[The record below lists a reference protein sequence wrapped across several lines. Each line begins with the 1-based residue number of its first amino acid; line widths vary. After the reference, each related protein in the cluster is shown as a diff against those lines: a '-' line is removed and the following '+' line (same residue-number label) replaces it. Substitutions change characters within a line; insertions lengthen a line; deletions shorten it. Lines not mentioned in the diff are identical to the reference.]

1 MSGQLPT
8 HKVSDMAISIHNFPR
23 QITVGN
29 QKQSSLLAFL
39 FMLVACITPMQASA
53 SEATQCANAKN
64 DSDPDTCELWVNGN
78 LNHSKASYFEGEA
91 IPYRVAIDAVIGH
104 EYEITIGWDAV
115 VSDENALDFLTTYD
129 RDVTSADP
137 CSGDSL
143 CTLATPSSIAAIP
156 SDMRMQRGRDDIGG
170 NDDDITQVPG
180 EFTVW
185 GGTIAMVGG
194 YNYPADFSYTGAHE
208 ITLTLRIVANAD
220 SVVLAWG
227 GHMAS
232 RLDWGNANGVVNLNG
247 SPYHMRASGNEYDG
261 DGYVGSISGIQGD
274 LVLST
279 SAVVFPSYLNIT
291 KETDRS
297 STDSFAFM
305 TDGAAE
311 GVVDGAFNLQNGQLI
326 RLTVEGNSSV
336 YVAEDLSQV
345 LDIYDA
351 PLWELDNVVCTD
363 NENMPVPFDR
373 SGGRIDLAV
382 GEALLIDC
390 YFTNNFVG
398 LPKLELVKKVI
409 LASDT
414 CDTVDFDG
422 TANESLD
429 IASGD
434 SVRYCYRVQN
444 AGNDIAYDLGLGD
457 DAGTVALGDDFN
469 PPLSG
474 GDLAALGKDGA
485 IADLGVA
492 GNTFSEAAIQI
503 NLPVGES
510 VTNTATANAIDFVD
524 MLVSDVDTATVN
536 VAWSQ
541 GCRLDGGVSKTGDCA
556 DAAPVINVIEGTA
569 LTWCADVCMDDG
581 NSDLLDASIALNDAG
596 GTLQSISNQTLAA
609 GACNT
614 WSFGETA
621 GSSSHVRNLPA
632 SGVDAYGNTVGCS
645 DNATA
650 NVYDPNIALDKK
662 ISFDNRCGNGDD
674 VDFTELY
681 YGEEAYY
688 CFSVTNL
695 GDEDLE
701 YVRLTDSL
709 LGLDVYVGDL
719 AAGGGPWTSSAYGP
733 YLVTD
738 DIHNTASVSAGGAL
752 THAPVQHTDSADIN
766 MMFADIKVEK
776 TGTAKLNAKE
786 NETAVSYTIKVTN
799 IGNVTAIGVML
810 TDTLPELIT
819 YLSDDAGCTYDNVQ
833 HSISCDLGDIDTGNA
848 NAVTITITA
857 ELLQPAPIFGTFENL
872 ACADVKGV
880 TTPDIDMSN
889 NCDTH
894 KTRIVP
900 GATRTIGFWQ
910 NHPDHLGQCLTLDEN
925 TLELERAGE
934 DVCGNGYM
942 DTVNG
947 IDLGYVQIA
956 TEACDDE
963 LDARVSTELTGNG
976 KGHAKSLVDPVSSA
990 DIDSDV
996 ETALELG
1003 LGVLK
1008 ATPSHWKDGTKRS
1021 RLDAVRTTAG
1031 RQVLA
1036 AICNATLLDA
1046 LRPDFLDT
1054 YIDVLLGDDIDA
1066 ILALSGDSDLY
1077 NNSGNDEPIGIPG
1090 SADPFANNDDPS
1102 DPSD

>member
-1 MSGQLPT
+1 
-8 HKVSDMAISIHNFPR
+8 MAISTHDSYR
-23 QITVGN
+23 QVTACK
-29 QKQSSLLAFL
+29 QKQPLLSAFL
-39 FMLVACITPMQASA
+39 FILVVCITPIQSMA

-78 LNHSKASYFEGEA
+78 INHSKASYFEGEA
-91 IPYRVAIDAVIGH
+91 IPYRVVIDAAVIGH

-115 VSDENALDFLTTYD
+115 VSDKNALDFLSTYN

-137 CSGDSL
+137 CSGVSL
-143 CTLATPSSIAAIP
+143 CTLATPSSTAAIP
-156 SDMRMQRGRDDIGG
+156 ADIRMQRGRDDIDG
-170 NDDDITQVPG
+170 NDDDITQTPG

-185 GGTIAMVGG
+185 GGTIVSVGG
-194 YNYPADFSYTGAHE
+194 YNYPAGFAYTGSHE
-208 ITLTLRIVANAD
+208 ITLTLRIVASAD

-232 RLDWGNANGVVNLNG
+232 RLDWGNVNGVVNLNG
-247 SPYHMRASGNEYDG
+247 SPYHMRASGSEYDG

-279 SAVVFPSYLNIT
+279 SAVVFPSYMNIT

-311 GVVDGAFNLQNGQLI
+311 GSIDGAFNLQNGQLI
-326 RLTVEGNSSV
+326 QLTVEGNSSV

-345 LDIYDA
+345 LDIYGE
-351 PLWELDNVVCTD
+351 PLWELDNVVCAD
-363 NENMPVPFDR
+363 NENIPVPFDR
-373 SGGRIDLAV
+373 SGDRIDLAV

-409 LASDT
+409 PASDT

-422 TANESLD
+422 TANELLD

-457 DAGTVALGDDFN
+457 DAGSVAMGDDFN

-492 GNTFSEAAIQI
+492 GNSFSESAIQI

-510 VTNTATANAIDFVD
+510 VTNTATASAIDFID
-524 MLVSDVDTATVN
+524 MLVSDADTATVN

-556 DAAPVINVIEGTA
+556 DATPVINVIEGTA
-569 LTWCADVCMDDG
+569 LTWCADVCMDGG
-581 NSDLLDASIALNDAG
+581 NSDLLDTTIALNDTG
-596 GTLQSISNQTLAA
+596 GTLQSVSNQTLAA

-632 SGVDAYGNTVGCS
+632 SGVDDYGNTVGCS

-662 ISFDNRCGNGDD
+662 ISFDSRCGSGD
-674 VDFTELY
+674 VDFTDTY
-681 YGEEAYY
+681 YGEVVYY
-688 CFSVTNL
+688 CFSIANL
-695 GDEDLE
+695 GDESLVG
-701 YVRLTDSL
+701 VRLTDPL
-709 LGLDVYVGDL
+709 LGLDVHVGDL
-719 AAGGGPWTSSAYGP
+719 ASGGKSWKSSAYGP
-733 YLVTD
+733 YTVTD
-738 DIHNTASVSAGGAL
+738 DIHNTASASASGSL
-752 THAPVQHTDSADIN
+752 TGAPVRHDDSADVN

-776 TGTAKLNAKE
+776 TGTTKLNAKE

-810 TDTLPELIT
+810 TDTLPELIK
-819 YLSDDAGCTYDNVQ
+819 YLSDDAGCTYDNIL

-848 NAVTITITA
+848 NAVTITIMA
-857 ELLQPAPIFGTFENL
+857 ELVQPAPIFGTFENL
-872 ACADVKGV
+872 ACADVTGI
-880 TTPDIDMSN
+880 TTPDINTDN
-889 NCDTH
+889 NCDIH

-910 NHPDHLGQCLTLDEN
+910 NHPDHLGQCLALDEN
-925 TLELERAGE
+925 TLELERAAE
-934 DVCGNGYM
+934 DSCGNGYI

-1021 RLDAVRTTAG
+1021 RLDAARTTAG

-1054 YIDVLLGDDIDA
+1054 YINMLLGDDIDA
-1066 ILALSGDSDLY
+1066 ILALNNDSDLY
-1077 NNSGNDEPIGIPG
+1077 NNSGDDESIGIPG

>member
-1 MSGQLPT
+1 
-8 HKVSDMAISIHNFPR
+8 MAISIHDSRR
-23 QITVGN
+23 QVTAYN
-29 QKQSSLLAFL
+29 QKQPLLSAFL
-39 FMLVACITPMQASA
+39 FMLLVLCITPMRAVA

-64 DSDPDTCELWVNGN
+64 DSDLDTCELWVNGN
-78 LNHSKASYFEGEA
+78 INHSKASYFEGEA
-91 IPYRVAIDAVIGH
+91 IPYRVVNDNAVIGH

-115 VSDENALDFLTTYD
+115 VSDKNALDFLSTYNH
-129 RDVTSADP
+129 DVTSADP
-137 CSGDSL
+137 CSGDTL
-143 CTLATPSSIAAIP
+143 CTQASPTSTAAIP
-156 SDMRMQRGRDDIGG
+156 ADMRMQRGRDDIAG
-170 NDDDITQVPG
+170 NDDDITQIPG
-180 EFTVW
+180 VFTVW
-185 GGTIAMVGG
+185 GGTIISVDG
-194 YNYPADFSYTGAHE
+194 YNYPAGFAYTGSHE
-208 ITLTLRIVANAD
+208 ITLTLRIVATAD
-220 SVVLAWG
+220 SFVLAWG

-247 SPYHMRASGNEYDG
+247 SPYHMRVSGDEYNG

-291 KETDRS
+291 KETDRP

-311 GVVDGAFNLQNGQLI
+311 GVVGGAFNLQNGQLI
-326 RLTVEGNSSV
+326 QLTVEGNSSA

-345 LDIYDA
+345 LDIYGE
-351 PLWELDNVVCTD
+351 PLWELNNVVCTD

-373 SGGRIDLAV
+373 SGDRIDLAV

-409 LASDT
+409 PASGT

-444 AGNDIAYDLGLGD
+444 TGNDIAYDLGLGD
-457 DAGTVALGDDFN
+457 DAGTVAMGDDFN
-469 PPLSG
+469 PLLSG

-485 IADLGVA
+485 IADLDAA
-492 GNTFSEAAIQI
+492 GNTYSEEVIQI

-510 VTNTATANAIDFVD
+510 VTNTATANAIDFID
-524 MLVSDVDTATVN
+524 MPVSSTDTATVN

-541 GCRLDGGVSKTGDCA
+541 ACSLGGGVSKTGDCA
-556 DAAPVINVIEGTA
+556 DATPVLYVIEGTA
-569 LTWCADVCMDDG
+569 LTWCADVCMDGG
-581 NSDLLDASIALNDAG
+581 NSDLLDATIALNDTG
-596 GTLQSISNQTLAA
+596 GTLQSVSNQTLVA

-632 SGVDAYGNTVGCS
+632 SGVDAYGNSVGCN

-650 NVYDPNIALDKK
+650 NVRDPNIALDKK
-662 ISFDNRCGNGDD
+662 ISLDSRCGSD
-674 VDFTELY
+674 VDFTDVY
-681 YGEEAYY
+681 YGDDVWY
-688 CFSVTNL
+688 CFSITNL
-695 GDEDLE
+695 GDESLVD
-701 YVRLTDSL
+701 VRLIDPL
-709 LGLDVYVGDL
+709 LGLDVPIADL
-719 AAGGGPWTSSAYGP
+719 AANGGSWTSSAYGP
-733 YLVTD
+733 YTVTD
-738 DIHNTASVSAGGAL
+738 DIHNTASASASGSL
-752 THAPVQHTDSADIN
+752 TGAPVRHADSADVN

-786 NETAVSYTIKVTN
+786 NETAVSYSIKVTN
-799 IGNVTAIGVML
+799 IGNVTAISVML
-810 TDTLPELIT
+810 TDTLPELVK
-819 YLSDDAGCTYDNVQ
+819 YLSDDAGCTYDNVL
-833 HSISCDLGDIDTGNA
+833 HSISCDLGDVDTGNA
-848 NAVTITITA
+848 NAVTITIMA
-857 ELLQPAPIFGTFENL
+857 ELVQPAPIFGIFENL
-872 ACADVKGV
+872 ACADVTGV
-880 TTPDIDMSN
+880 TTPDIDTSN

-910 NHPDHLGQCLTLDEN
+910 NHPDHLGQCLALDQN
-925 TLELERAGE
+925 TIELERALDGS
-934 DVCGNGYM
+934 CGS
-942 DTVNG
+942 DTLTTANG
-947 IDLGYVQIA
+947 INLGYVQIA
-956 TEACDDE
+956 DEACDDE

-976 KGHAKSLVDPVSSA
+976 KGHAKSLVNPVSSA
-990 DIDSDV
+990 DADSDT

-1008 ATPSHWKDGTKRS
+1008 AVPSHWEDGTKRS
-1021 RLDAVRTTAG
+1021 RLDAARTTAG

-1046 LRPDFLDT
+1046 LRPNFLDT
-1054 YIDVLLGDDIDA
+1054 YIEVLLGDDIDA
-1066 ILALSGDSDLY
+1066 ILALSGNSDLY
-1077 NNSGNDEPIGIPG
+1077 NNSGDDEPIGISG

>member
-1 MSGQLPT
+1 MHLPL
-8 HKVSDMAISIHNFPR
+8 S
-23 QITVGN
+23 
-29 QKQSSLLAFL
+29 AFL
-39 FMLVACITPMQASA
+39 FLLMVCILPINALA

-78 LNHSKASYFEGEA
+78 INHSKASYFEGEA
-91 IPYRVAIDAVIGH
+91 IPYRVVIDAVTGH

-115 VSDENALDFLTTYD
+115 VSDKNALDFLTTYNL
-129 RDVTSADP
+129 DVTSADP
-137 CSGDSL
+137 CSGGSL
-143 CTLATPSSIAAIP
+143 CALATPSSTAAIP
-156 SDMRMQRGRDDIGG
+156 IDTRMQRGRDDIEG
-170 NDDDITQVPG
+170 NDDDIVQTPG

-185 GGTIAMVGG
+185 GGTIISVGG
-194 YNYPADFSYTGAHE
+194 YNYPEGFAYTGSHE
-208 ITLTLRIVANAD
+208 ITLTLRIVASED

-247 SPYHMRASGNEYDG
+247 SPYHMRASGNEYG
-261 DGYVGSISGIQGD
+261 VNGYVGSISGIQGD

-291 KETDRS
+291 KETDRP

-305 TDGAAE
+305 TDGSAE
-311 GVVDGAFNLQNGQLI
+311 GVVEGAFNLQSGQMMQLKI
-326 RLTVEGNSSV
+326 AGNSSV
-336 YVAEDLSQV
+336 YVAENLSQV
-345 LDIYDA
+345 LDSYGE
-351 PLWELDNVVCTD
+351 PLWELGNVVCTD
-363 NENMPVPFDR
+363 NENMPVHFDR
-373 SGGRIDLAV
+373 SGDRIDLTV

-414 CDTVDFDG
+414 CDMVDFDG
-422 TANESLD
+422 TDNESLD

-444 AGNDIAYDLGLGD
+444 AGNDIAYDLGLVD
-457 DAGTVALGDDFN
+457 DAGTIAIGDDFY

-474 GDLAALGKDGA
+474 GDLAALGKDSA

-510 VTNTATANAIDFVD
+510 VTNTATASAIDFVNMMSAD
-524 MLVSDVDTATVN
+524 TDTATVN
-536 VAWSQ
+536 ITWSQ
-541 GCRLDGGVSKTGDCA
+541 GCSLAGGVSKTGNCA
-556 DAAPVINVIEGTA
+556 DAVPVLNVIEDTD
-569 LTWCADVCMDDG
+569 LTWCADVCMDSG
-581 NSDLLDASIALNDAG
+581 NSDLLDATIALDAASS
-596 GTLQSISNQTLAA
+596 TLQSVSNQTLVA
-609 GACNT
+609 GTCNT
-614 WSFGETA
+614 WSFAETA
-621 GSSSHVRNLPA
+621 GSTSLVRNLPA
-632 SGVDAYGNTVGCS
+632 YGVDAYGNSVGCNG
-645 DNATA
+645 NATA

-662 ISFDNRCGNGDD
+662 ISFDSRCGSGD
-674 VDFTELY
+674 VDFTDIY
-681 YGEEAYY
+681 YGEVIYY
-688 CFSVTNL
+688 CFSISNL
-695 GDEDLE
+695 GDENLVG
-701 YVRLTDSL
+701 VRLSDPL
-709 LGLDVYVGDL
+709 LGLDVPVGEL
-719 AAGGGPWTSSAYGP
+719 AAGGNSWMSSAYGP
-733 YLVTD
+733 YMVTD
-738 DIHNTASVSAGGAL
+738 DIHNTASVSASGNL
-752 THAPVQHTDSADIN
+752 TGAPVRHDDSADVN

-776 TGTAKLNAKE
+776 TGTTKLNAKE
-786 NETAVSYTIKVTN
+786 NETAVSYSIKVTN
-799 IGNVTAIGVML
+799 LGNVAAIGVVL
-810 TDTLPELIT
+810 TDTLPELVK
-819 YLSDDAGCTYDNVQ
+819 YLSDDAGCAYDNVQ
-833 HSISCDLGDIDTGNA
+833 HSISCDLGDLDTGTSNA
-848 NAVTITITA
+848 ATITITA
-857 ELLQPAPIFGTFENL
+857 ELVQPAPIFGILENR
-872 ACADVKGV
+872 ACADVTGV
-880 TTPDIDMSN
+880 TTPDIDMGN

-910 NHPDHLGQCLTLDEN
+910 NHPEHLRQCLALDEN
-925 TLELERAGE
+925 TLELERAAE
-934 DVCGNGYM
+934 DSCGSGYI

-976 KGHAKSLVDPVSSA
+976 KGHAKSLADPVSSA
-990 DIDSDV
+990 DIDNDV

-1021 RLDAVRTTAG
+1021 RLDAARTTAG

-1036 AICNATLLDA
+1036 AICNTTLLDA
-1046 LRPDFLDT
+1046 LRPEFLDT
-1054 YIDVLLGDDIDA
+1054 YIEVLLGDSVDA
-1066 ILALSGDSDLY
+1066 ILALSSDSDLY
-1077 NNSGNDEPIGIPG
+1077 NNSGDDEPISIAG